1 MKLSLK
7 SVSLL
12 FISLSFSVCC
22 FGQNKCC
29 DSTLVNAKA
38 IRQKAIELYNEY
50 IKLSNNNAFKYVSKE
65 YGKKDSSIS
74 YEYEFNGKNEFSSIS
89 TKQKV
94 NEKLY
99 IETDY
104 WFLHNQILHI
114 FITYNRKNWLGKWR
128 DNRYGFYE
136 IWDNQLLEMVEKGI
150 PHQNIEP
157 LVNKS
162 YYYKQKGEELA
173 KTSN

>member
-1 MKLSLK
+1 MKLSLNA
-7 SVSLL
+7 VLL
-12 FISLSFSVCC
+12 FISFSFGVCA

-29 DSTLVNAKA
+29 DSTLVNSKA
-38 IRQKAIELYNEY
+38 IRPKAIKLYNEY
-50 IKLSNNNAFKYVSKE
+50 VNLSNNNAFNYVSRE

-74 YEYEFNGKNEFSSIS
+74 YEYELNGKNEFSSIL
-89 TKQKV
+89 TREKV

-99 IETDY
+99 IETIY

-114 FITYNRKNWLGKWR
+114 SVTYNRKNWLGKWK

-136 IWDNQLLEMVEKGI
+136 IWDNQLLERSERRI
-150 PHQNIEP
+150 PHQNIEL

-173 KTSN
+173 KISN